1 RTGAPD
7 GPSIGSVTIPAG
19 GWQSWANYD
28 LDLPDDVTTETG
40 ALYFVITAGQANV
53 NWVEFIGQ
61 GVTDN
66 ASPVIDASASVT
78 SGTAPL
84 AVDFTATATDPDG
97 DAPLTYAW
105 DFGDGATADTAD
117 ASHTYT
123 AVGTYT
129 ATVTVTD
136 ARGAAS
142 FETIEISV
150 TPEEVKCFLGRS
162 DDFTGDELDTD

>member
-1 RTGAPD
+1 
-7 GPSIGSVTIPAG
+7 
-19 GWQSWANYD
+19 
-28 LDLPDDVTTETG
+28 
-40 ALYFVITAGQANV
+40 
-53 NWVEFIGQ
+53 
-61 GVTDN
+61 
-66 ASPVIDASASVT
+66 
-78 SGTAPL
+78 PL

-97 DAPLTYAW
+97 DTPLTYAW

-142 FETIEISV
+142 FETIEITV

-162 DDFTGDELDTD
+162 DDFTGDELDTDRWNRSIRVNQDLRVEDGHVVIQTVAHDIYRTNNTALPNH